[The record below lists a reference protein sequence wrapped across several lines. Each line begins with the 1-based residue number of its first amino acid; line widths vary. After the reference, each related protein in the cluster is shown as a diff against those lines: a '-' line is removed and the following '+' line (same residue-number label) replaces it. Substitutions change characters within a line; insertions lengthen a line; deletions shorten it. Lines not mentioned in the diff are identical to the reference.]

1 MITLLIQQFNG
12 LEKQKCLVL
21 FSSHTSHPQPKKK
34 FLTICLINDT
44 GLIKLDK
51 SLVLPSQ
58 VYNII
63 VMGGRD
69 FFSLFGKG
77 P

>member
-1 MITLLIQQFNG
+1 MWSYFLPIPHIPNQVKASFL
-12 LEKQKCLVL
+12 
-21 FSSHTSHPQPKKK
+21 K
-34 FLTICLINDT
+34 FLSICLINDT

-51 SLVLPSQ
+51 SLVLPSK
-58 VYNII
+58 VFKMI